1 MPKQIPIALAEAALD
16 AQAKAFEN
24 EKALTIHLS
33 DEALDA
39 KAIHL
44 KSNSTEQSQQYISKA
59 TYEALWMLYQQ
70 ALEEVQMLKQAHRQD
85 QSAQLKI
92 TQEAA
97 LSLAEL
103 ADKAFY
109 YSREDRASADILIKA
124 IRNICT

>member
-1 MPKQIPIALAEAALD
+1 MPKQIPIALAEAALE
-16 AQAKAFEN
+16 AQAK
-24 EKALTIHLS
+24 
-33 DEALDA
+33 
-39 KAIHL
+39 
-44 KSNSTEQSQQYISKA
+44 QYVSKA
-59 TYEALWMLYQQ
+59 SFDEVWVLYQQ
-70 ALEEVQMLKQAHRQD
+70 ALEEAQLLKQAHRQD